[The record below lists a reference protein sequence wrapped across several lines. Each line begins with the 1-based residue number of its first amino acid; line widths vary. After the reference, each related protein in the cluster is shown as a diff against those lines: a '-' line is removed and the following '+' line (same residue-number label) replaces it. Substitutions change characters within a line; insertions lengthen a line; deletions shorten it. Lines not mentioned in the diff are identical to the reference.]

1 MMKPCLIEV
10 WEKENGPFIVN
21 MNNVISTKK
30 DTVGRK
36 ASTML
41 TFSNNETHRVVQT
54 VEEIMASIDIAA
66 QNYFCLYYQ

>member
-21 MNNVISTKK
+21 MNNVISTTK

-41 TFSNNETHRVVQT
+41 TFSNNETHRW
-54 VEEIMASIDIAA
+54 
-66 QNYFCLYYQ
+66 YKLWKK